1 MINKDGKEFLEE
13 ATATTSLISKEEM
26 ENEIQNWE
34 MDEAKLE
41 QDLVMTKDKLKDLKD
56 KLKLFK

>member
-26 ENEIQNWE
+26 EHEIQNWE